1 MPRGFNNYQRR
12 LVHQLLRA
20 EHPEL
25 TLIPQPGFIQIKYI
39 DQNLEDKILKARLEA
54 FHERVK
60 RQIGIRWFVEAMVG
74 GNLKGIDATT
84 LVRPNTDG
92 KLGWFDKRR
101 TLEEFDTLRRCVEKH
116 RTVLVGHN
124 MFMDLINFYRCFVG
138 TLPENLQ
145 EFKSEIHALF
155 PFIIDTKYLAT
166 HFNNDGDVRSR
177 LEQPDADLV
186 GMPVPVLG
194 RFSTWK

>member
-39 DQNLEDKILKARLEA
+39 DQNVEDKIAKARLEA
-54 FHERVK
+54 FHERVR

-74 GNLKGIDATT
+74 GSLKRVDPTT
-84 LVRPNTDG
+84 LVRPDKDG
-92 KLGWFDKRR
+92 KMGWFDKRR
-101 TLEEFDTLRRCVEKH
+101 TLEEFDTLRHCVEKH

-138 TLPENLQ
+138 TLPETLQ
-145 EFKSEIHALF
+145 EFKSKIHALF

-166 HFNNDGDVRSR
+166 HLGSNGDVRSR
-177 LEQPDADLV
+177 LEQVDGDLV

-194 RFSTWK
+194 RFGS